1 MNKKKLIILITSLL
15 LITGGVLIYNIYG
28 KIYKPNV
35 VKDGFVFIKTNS
47 TLEDV
52 ENEVR
57 PFLKRVKPF
66 VWVAK
71 RKSYQDVIKP
81 GKYKVTKG
89 SSNNDLINLLRSGNQ
104 TPTLVVFNNQ
114 HSLEGLAGRISTQ
127 IEADSISLL
136 NAMKDV
142 NFLNK
147 HQFTVKSSLGM
158 YVPNSYEFYWNSTAQ
173 KFRDK
178 MFIEYNRF
186 WDEKRESQAKKL
198 KLNRTQVITLASIVQ
213 KETAKISERPIVAGL
228 YLNRIKRGWPLQ
240 ADPTIIYALKEK
252 HGQDFIV
259 KRVLNK
265 DLKINSPYNTYK
277 NKGVPPT
284 LIAMPDISSIDAVL
298 FSKKHNYYYMCASV
312 DKVGYH
318 EFANSL
324 NQHNRNARKYQRWIN
339 KKGINR

>member
-1 MNKKKLIILITSLL
+1 MNKKKFIVLITSLL

-28 KIYKPNV
+28 KTYKPNV
-35 VKDGFVFIKTNS
+35 IKNGFVFIKTNS

-52 ENEVR
+52 ENEFR
-57 PFLKRVKPF
+57 PFLKHVKPI

-71 RKSYQDVIKP
+71 RKRYQDAIKP

-89 SSNNDLINLLRSGNQ
+89 LSNNDLINLLRSGKQ
-104 TPTLVVFNNQ
+104 IPTLVVFNNQ
-114 HSLEGLAGRISTQ
+114 HSLEDLAGRISVQ
-127 IEADSISLL
+127 IEADSITLL
-136 NAMKDV
+136 NAMKNDD
-142 NFLNK
+142 FLNE
-147 HQFTVKSSLGM
+147 HLFTVKSALGM
-158 YVPNSYEFYWNSTAQ
+158 YVPNSYEFYWNTTSEQ
-173 KFRDK
+173 FRDRLL
-178 MFIEYNRF
+178 IEYNLF
-186 WDEKRESQAKKL
+186 WNEKRENQAKE
-198 KLNRTQVITLASIVQ
+198 LNLSRTKVIALASIVQ

-228 YLNRIKRGWPLQ
+228 YLNRLKRGWSLQ

-265 DLKINSPYNTYK
+265 DLTINSLYNTYT

-298 FSKKHNYYYMCASV
+298 FPEKHKYYYMCASI
-312 DKVGYH
+312 DNIGYH

-324 NQHNRNARKYQRWIN
+324 KQHNRNARKYQRWIS
-339 KKGINR
+339 KQGVNR

>member
-1 MNKKKLIILITSLL
+1 MNKKKLIVLITSLL
-15 LITGGVLIYNIYG
+15 LITGGVFIYNMYG

-47 TLEDV
+47 SLKDV

-114 HSLEGLAGRISTQ
+114 HSLEDLAGRISTQ
-127 IEADSISLL
+127 IEADSITLL

-142 NFLNK
+142 NFLNE
-147 HQFTVKSSLGM
+147 HQFTVKSVLGM
-158 YVPNSYEFYWNSTAQ
+158 YVPNSYEFYWNSTAKQ
-173 KFRDK
+173 FRDK
-178 MFIEYNRF
+178 MLIEYNRF
-186 WDEKRESQAKKL
+186 WDEKREEQAKKL
-198 KLNRTQVITLASIVQ
+198 KLNRTQVIALASIVQ
-213 KETAKISERPIVAGL
+213 KETAKTSERPIVAGL

-252 HGQDFIV
+252 YGQDFIV

-265 DLKINSPYNTYK
+265 DLTINSPYNTYK

-312 DKVGYH
+312 DNVGYH

-324 NQHNRNARKYQRWIN
+324 NQHNRNARKYQRWIS
-339 KKGINR
+339 KQGINR

>member
-47 TLEDV
+47 TLKDV

-71 RKSYQDVIKP
+71 RKSYQKTIKP
-81 GKYKVTKG
+81 GKYKITKDF
-89 SSNNDLINLLRSGNQ
+89 SNNDLINLLRSGQQ

-114 HSLEGLAGRISTQ
+114 HSLEDLAGRISEQ
-127 IEADSISLL
+127 IETDSISLL
-136 NAMKDV
+136 NVMKDTV
-142 NFLNK
+142 FLK
-147 HQFTVKSSLGM
+147 QHQFTVKSSLGM
-158 YVPNSYEFYWNSTAQ
+158 YVPNSYEFYWNTTAEQ
-173 KFRDK
+173 FRDK

-186 WDEKRESQAKKL
+186 WDEKRDNQAKKL
-198 KLNRTQVITLASIVQ
+198 NLSRTEVIALASIVQ
-213 KETAKISERPIVAGL
+213 KETAKIPERPIVAGL
-228 YLNRIKRGWPLQ
+228 YLNRLKRGWPLQ

-252 HGQDFIV
+252 NGQDFIV

-265 DLKINSPYNTYK
+265 DLTINSLYNTYT
-277 NKGVPPT
+277 NKGIPPT

-312 DKVGYH
+312 DNIGYH

-324 NQHNRNARKYQRWIN
+324 SQHNRNAKKYQRWIS
-339 KKGINR
+339 KQGINR